1 MDETMR
7 LRLDIAYD
15 GTDFSGWALQP
26 AQRTVCG
33 EITRALE
40 LVLQTPL
47 RLTVAGRTD
56 AGVHATG
63 QVAHVDICL
72 LYTSDAADEALRN
85 ERQKLEG
92 LLKH

>member
-15 GTDFSGWALQP
+15 GTDFSGWA
-26 AQRTVCG
+26 R
-33 EITRALE
+33 
-40 LVLQTPL
+40 
-47 RLTVAGRTD
+47 D
-56 AGVHATG
+56 KHN
-63 QVAHVDICL
+63 
-72 LYTSDAADEALRN
+72 ADEALRN

>member
-40 LVLQTPL
+40 LVLQL
-47 RLTVAGRTD
+47 SLI
-56 AGVHATG
+56 H
-63 QVAHVDICL
+63 I
-72 LYTSDAADEALRN
+72 
-85 ERQKLEG
+85 
-92 LLKH
+92 